1 MRDAVQ
7 DSTRAVDETRGRLL
21 HVDLRQ
27 GAIADTRIE
36 SLPELL
42 RPGDLLVVND
52 AATLPASL
60 HGTVGGEPIELRL
73 AGEEPDGTWRAV
85 AFGAGDWRTPTE
97 SRPPPPALT
106 PGDSLHLGPGFRAQV
121 ISRSE
126 LSPRLLRIRFETSPD
141 RFWSALYLHGRP
153 VQYAYEPIP
162 LSLARV
168 QTPYA
173 ARPWASEMPSA
184 GRPLRL
190 DLLARLRARGIRLV
204 WLTHA
209 AGLSSTGDPALDA
222 ALPLPERYEIPPS
235 TVAAVAEARRSG
247 GRVVAV
253 GTTVVR
259 ALEGAASSAGGD
271 LRPGAGITDLRI
283 GRGFEPRVVNGL
295 LSGIHGRDSSH
306 FELLS
311 AFLPGA
317 FAMLYTLHVIA
328 GRYRGHEFGDSTLV
342 LG

>member
-1 MRDAVQ
+1 MRHALEHRAAAVE
-7 DSTRAVDETRGRLL
+7 RAPGRLL
-21 HVDLRQ
+21 HVDPRRGML
-27 GAIADTRIE
+27 ADTWIE
-36 SLPELL
+36 SLPDLL

-60 HGTVGGEPIELRL
+60 RGTARGKPIEIRL
-73 AGEEPDGTWRAV
+73 AGKEPDGTWRAV
-85 AFGAGDWRTPTE
+85 MFGGGDWTTPTE
-97 SRPPPPALT
+97 SRPPPPE
-106 PGDSLHLGPGFRAQV
+106 LGPGDELRLGTELRARV
-121 ISRSE
+121 VARSG
-126 LSPRLLRIRFETSPD
+126 LSPRLLGIRFENPAE

-153 VQYAYEPIP
+153 VQYAYERLP
-162 LSLARV
+162 LSLAGV

-190 DLLARLRARGIRLV
+190 DLLARLRSRGIALA

-222 ALPLPERYEIPPS
+222 ALPLPERYDIPAA
-235 TVAAVAEARRSG
+235 TVGAVAGTRRRG

-259 ALEGAASSAGGD
+259 ALEGAARSAGGK
-271 LRPGAGITDLRI
+271 LLPGAGMTDLRI
-283 GRGFEPRVVNGL
+283 GRGFALQVVNGL
-295 LSGIHGRDSSH
+295 LSGIHARDSSH

-311 AFLPGA
+311 AFLPGSLEL
-317 FAMLYTLHVIA
+317 LYTLHAAA
-328 GRYRGHEFGDSTLV
+328 GGYRGHEFGDSTLV